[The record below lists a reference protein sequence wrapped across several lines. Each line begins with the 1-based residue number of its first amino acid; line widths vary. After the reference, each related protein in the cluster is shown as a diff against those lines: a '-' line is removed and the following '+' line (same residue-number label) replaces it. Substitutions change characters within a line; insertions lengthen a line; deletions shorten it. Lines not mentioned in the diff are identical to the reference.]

1 MKKYQ
6 NYSLNNY
13 KITIGIPI
21 EETKLF
27 CFEDLL
33 NKLLEL
39 EKPDSCKI
47 LFVVNQRNQFHDEIS
62 DILNKEKYEELKLM
76 TKITSLDSD
85 TNNTVWNSGNFVNIV
100 RARNRCIDQ
109 ALENNSDFLFF
120 LDADVFPPSDVLAR
134 LTKLVSEESDK
145 SIFGG
150 YYNSRFFNNYPM
162 IGNFKS
168 DGSIGLI
175 SEEKDFNSG
184 NIITCDAAGMGCIL
198 LSSKL
203 IEELKFDE
211 EVSQSEDIDYFRS
224 AKNLG
229 YNLYIDTSVK
239 CEHRSIFRERLNK
252 KGKEILILLGERIY
266 ELLGPYFMR
275 DELLSAERF
284 ENILGQTPKRNI
296 IFVDNFPVNLL
307 LEDTDGNLFIL
318 TTEKKKIGEIE
329 PCYILRPKKPFLYDP
344 EVHNEISKY
353 VFDNLGSDNINFSVD
368 SFVTVIDD

>member
-47 LFVVNQRNQFHDEIS
+47 LFVANQRNEFYDEIDAIS
-62 DILNKEKYEELKLM
+62 KRKKYRKLRS
-76 TKITSLDSD
+76 ITRIASLDSD
-85 TNNTVWNSGNFVNIV
+85 TNDTVWNSGNFVNIV
-100 RARNRCIDQ
+100 RARNTCIDE

-120 LDADVFPPSDVLAR
+120 LDADVFPSSDVLVR
-134 LTKLVSEESDK
+134 LTKLVVEKPNK

-168 DGSIGLI
+168 GGSIGLI
-175 SEEKDFNSG
+175 FEGRDFESG
-184 NIITCDAAGMGCIL
+184 DIITCDAAGMGCVL
-198 LSSKL
+198 LPSKL

-229 YNLYIDTSVK
+229 YNLCIDTSVK
-239 CEHRSIFRERLNK
+239 CEHKSIFRERLNK
-252 KGKEILILLGERIY
+252 KGKEILILLGEKIY
-266 ELLGPYFMR
+266 EFFGPYFMR
-275 DELLSAERF
+275 DELLSGEEFRG
-284 ENILGQTPKRNI
+284 ILNQKPKRNV
-296 IFVDNFPVNLL
+296 IFVENLPVNLL
-307 LEDTDGNLFIL
+307 LEDSGGNLFML
-318 TTEKKKIGEIE
+318 ATEKKKIGEKT
-329 PCYILRPKKPFLYDP
+329 PCYIIRPKKPFNYDS
-344 EVHNEISKY
+344 EVHNDIKKHVLE
-353 VFDNLGSDNINFSVD
+353 NLELGEVDFFVD
-368 SFVTVIDD
+368 SFVTVVD